1 MFNIFKKK
9 DKLVSTNFTTIPLLD
24 RLIVAGAELEFVN
37 AVSAI
42 WFLQASND
50 PNTHESQQ
58 IAGGIIG
65 TLENFLVKEA
75 ESIDASVFKLFVHT
89 INDSEYGALLEETQS
104 IYTVGRKV
112 VNGKFDSGSARVME
126 IYSYY
131 ANVMLKTTKQDKET
145 LLGTLNAL
153 AEYVDKMCELANQA

>member
-1 MFNIFKKK
+1 MFNIFKKQ
-9 DKLVSTNFTTIPLLD
+9 DKRVPTNFKAIPLLD
-24 RLIVAGAELEFVN
+24 SLIVAGAELEFVN

-75 ESIDASVFKLFVHT
+75 ESIDINVFKLFIHT
-89 INDSEYGALLEETQS
+89 INNSEYGALLEETQS

-112 VNGKFDSGSARVME
+112 VNGKFNSGSSTIME
-126 IYSYY
+126 IYLYY
-131 ANVMLKTTKQDKET
+131 ANVMLKTAKQDKKA

-153 AEYVDKMCELANQA
+153 AEYVDNMCELANQA